1 LSDARFRAAVIT
13 VSDRV
18 HAGIY
23 EDKSGPA
30 ARESLIALGFEV
42 VGQVVVPDEADQI
55 RAALLE
61 WSSRVDLVVTTGGTG
76 CAPRDVTPEATV
88 VVIERMVPGIAE
100 KMRIAGSE
108 REPRSWLSRGVAG
121 LRGACLIVNLP
132 GSPKGVRESLD
143 AVGVLLIHAIA
154 LAGGRDAHSRGSDS
168 GEGRSRRG

>member
-1 LSDARFRAAVIT
+1 MSDRHFRAVIIT

-30 ARESLIALGFEV
+30 ALDSLRALGFEV
-42 VGQVVVPDEADQI
+42 AGAVVVPDEAVQI
-55 RAALLE
+55 TEALLL
-61 WSSRVDLVVTTGGTG
+61 WSSQVELIVTTGGTG

-88 VVIERMVPGIAE
+88 AAIERPVPGIAE

-108 REPRSWLSRGVAG
+108 YEPRSWLSRGVAG
-121 LRGACLIVNLP
+121 LLGKCLIVNLP

-143 AVGVLLIHAIA
+143 AVGPLLVHAIT
-154 LAGGRDAHSRGSDS
+154 LAIGKNDH
-168 GEGRSRRG
+168 